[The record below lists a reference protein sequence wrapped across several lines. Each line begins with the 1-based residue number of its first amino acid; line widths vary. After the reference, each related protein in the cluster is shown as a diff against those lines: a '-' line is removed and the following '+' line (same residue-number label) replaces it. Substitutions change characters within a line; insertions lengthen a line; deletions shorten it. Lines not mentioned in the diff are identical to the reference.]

1 MNSAIGV
8 TALLII
14 SMSWQHEP
22 PMFYKGW
29 IREDHPDILM
39 TVYDHIAEPH
49 QPHITVGYLIR
60 VCKKGHLRCPCH
72 CLEHRRWTYFRAH
85 LLSQGMWPAH
95 YLAQEACAGTAF
107 NEEYS
112 VVSCSYGFTEV
123 APTSPIFALAAESN
137 Q

>member
-49 QPHITVGYLIR
+49 QPHITVGYLIA
-60 VCKKGHLRCPCH
+60 VCKKR
-72 CLEHRRWTYFRAH
+72 
-85 LLSQGMWPAH
+85 
-95 YLAQEACAGTAF
+95 
-107 NEEYS
+107 
-112 VVSCSYGFTEV
+112 
-123 APTSPIFALAAESN
+123 ALALPMPLFGASTLDLF
-137 Q
+137 QSSFAQSGDVASPLLGPRSLCRHRVQ